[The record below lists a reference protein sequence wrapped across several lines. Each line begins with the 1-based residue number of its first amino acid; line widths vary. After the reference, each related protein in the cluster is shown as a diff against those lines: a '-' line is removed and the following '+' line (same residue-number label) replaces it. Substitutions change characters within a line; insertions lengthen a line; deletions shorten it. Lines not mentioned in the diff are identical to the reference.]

1 MVCQNNYLLNGLV
14 EYQNKKMIYYWMS
27 DKTRSDV
34 LVYRLHMIE
43 ITRVISTYSPAT
55 EEERMVNGSLSM

>member
-1 MVCQNNYLLNGLV
+1 
-14 EYQNKKMIYYWMS
+14 MS

-34 LVYRLHMIE
+34 LVYRLLMIG

-55 EEERMVNGSLSM
+55 EEERMVNGSLSMYFGVILNELSISSCREYTVM

>member
-1 MVCQNNYLLNGLV
+1 
-14 EYQNKKMIYYWMS
+14 MS

-34 LVYRLHMIE
+34 LVYRLLMIG